1 MKNIATLCTDDGQT
15 IQIAMRKGL
24 PIGCRREFRRFLATV
39 KSLLGKQDSNDDP
52 EFLAAHAF
60 YHWNDGWTACR
71 FAEHH
76 RDSLRIM
83 LSHASLSRSTAA

>member
-1 MKNIATLCTDDGQT
+1 MTLYTDDGQT
-15 IQIAMRKGL
+15 IQIRMRNGL
-24 PIGCRREFRRFLATV
+24 PVGCSREFRRFLAQV
-39 KSLLGKQDSNDDP
+39 KSLLGPINSNDDP

-60 YHWNDGWTACR
+60 YHWIDGWTASR

-83 LSHASLSRSTAA
+83 RSHAFASRPTAA